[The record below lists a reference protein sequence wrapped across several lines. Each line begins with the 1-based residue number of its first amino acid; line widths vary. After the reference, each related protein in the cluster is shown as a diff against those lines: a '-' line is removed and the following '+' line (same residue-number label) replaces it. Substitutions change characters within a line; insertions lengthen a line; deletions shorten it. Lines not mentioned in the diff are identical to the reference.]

1 MVASNDGKSLYM
13 QVYAELF
20 NKIQDGEW
28 VVGYRVPPELE
39 LCKEYDVSRMTIRLA
54 MQRLVEQGYIIRKQ
68 GKGTFVAE
76 PRVEQKLDAFYSFGD
91 KGEHARSKVLK
102 LAVIRATP
110 KISENLEVEE
120 GEEVY
125 QLERIR
131 SFGDIAFAYENS
143 YLPLKYGRKLS
154 SGSIE
159 DIGLYASLKEMYG
172 IVPLCAV
179 ETFEAVNMRKREA
192 ACLGAAEN
200 QAAMKIDRIAKA
212 GDEIIEYCISIVKG
226 DKIKYRSELR

>member
-1 MVASNDGKSLYM
+1 MVASKDGKSLYM
-13 QVYAELF
+13 QVYTELY
-20 NKIQDGEW
+20 NKIQEGEW
-28 VVGYRVPPELE
+28 AVGYRVPPELE

-54 MQRLVEQGYIIRKQ
+54 MQRLVDQGYILRKQ

-76 PRVEQKLDAFYSFGD
+76 PHVEQKLDAFYSFGD
-91 KGEHARSKVLK
+91 KGERAKSKVLK
-102 LAVIRATP
+102 LAVVNATP
-110 KISENLEVEE
+110 KIAKNLGVEE

-131 SFGDIAFAYENS
+131 SFGDTPFAYENS
-143 YLPLKYGRKLS
+143 YLPCRYGRKLS

-172 IVPLCAV
+172 IVPQCAV

-192 ACLGAAEN
+192 MCLDTSEN